1 MVIYYATLKLAELVP
16 RLFLLLSKNLVA
28 LDIYLGKRRTI
39 EPLLTMLFIA
49 NFSNGF
55 SGTKQQS
62 SRSFRKCTYLFSAC
76 VTSFTHKV
84 QQIRDTYFFSFKTIC
99 YEQVLSHAQSSH
111 TISDVTAML
120 RQFIQIAIKL
130 MFTTNFQLFC
140 TFIKFKAYTAK
151 VLICLL
157 LQKVLK
163 ILFLNDGPLLLETI
177 DEKIAFTVVVFLQQ
191 KFSSQKLMILT
202 KQLPL
207 NSSIVLLGQR
217 VFLKQWDS

>member
-1 MVIYYATLKLAELVP
+1 MACEFLSSQKLLQLLHQQPPYQLALMVIYYATLKLAELVP

-39 EPLLTMLFIA
+39 EPLLTILFIA
-49 NFSNGF
+49 NFSIGF
-55 SGTKQQS
+55 SGTKRQS

-84 QQIRDTYFFSFKTIC
+84 QQIRDTYFLSFKTIC
-99 YEQVLSHAQSSH
+99 YEQVLSHAWWGH

-120 RQFIQIAIKL
+120 KQFIQIAIKFT
-130 MFTTNFQLFC
+130 FTTNFQLFC
-140 TFIKFKAYTAK
+140 TFIKFKAYAAN

-163 ILFLNDGPLLLETI
+163 ILFLNDRPLLLETF
-177 DEKIAFTVVVFLQQ
+177 DEKIAFTVVVFL
-191 KFSSQKLMILT
+191 
-202 KQLPL
+202 
-207 NSSIVLLGQR
+207 
-217 VFLKQWDS
+217 